1 MKMGLTIL
9 AALALCAGLVFTA
22 EREPEYELT
31 AVEVRDIAEEIEI
44 VGSVDYAQT
53 HVVAPAL
60 SGTVA
65 RVFAQEGDRVTAG
78 QALLEIEPAA
88 GELALL
94 LRARGESPSLA
105 GSAAQGESPS
115 LAGSAAQGESP
126 TQAETA
132 EAALALCTITAPEDG
147 ILQSFSA
154 QVGRSVLAGAEVGRV
169 VSAEKAVTALLP
181 ESLREDV
188 ALDMAA
194 EVARSGRTYSARIS
208 AIDAAPGAAAQ
219 YALRLEGGGLAALEA
234 GMQVEVSLLLE
245 EASGPSVPL
254 QAVQGDGTIRCLT
267 EQGAVCV
274 PVTTGLCD
282 ALYVQLLSGPPV
294 GTQVI
299 LGEAEA

>member
-88 GELALL
+88 GELVLL
-94 LRARGESPSLA
+94 LRA
-105 GSAAQGESPS
+105 QGE
-115 LAGSAAQGESP
+115 
-126 TQAETA
+126 TAETA

-154 QVGRSVLAGAEVGRV
+154 QVGKSVLTGAEVGRV

-234 GMQVEVSLLLE
+234 GMQVEVSLLLK

>member
-94 LRARGESPSLA
+94 LRTRA
-105 GSAAQGESPS
+105 GSAAQAE
-115 LAGSAAQGESP
+115 
-126 TQAETA
+126 TAETA

-154 QVGRSVLAGAEVGRV
+154 QVGKSVLAGAEVGRV